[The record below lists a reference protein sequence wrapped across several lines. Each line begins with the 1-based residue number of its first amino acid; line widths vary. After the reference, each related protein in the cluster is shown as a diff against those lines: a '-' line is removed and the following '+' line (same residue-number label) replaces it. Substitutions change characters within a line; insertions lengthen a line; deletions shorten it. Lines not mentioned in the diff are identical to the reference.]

1 MSIFY
6 YSVALFFATNM
17 NLIGRN
23 MYGSILTL
31 EDKQTC
37 AFPKKNYSENDA

>member
-1 MSIFY
+1 
-6 YSVALFFATNM
+6 M
-17 NLIGRN
+17 NWFGWN

-37 AFPKKNYSENDA
+37 AFPQQNSNDNDA